1 MEDGIIVRDH
11 NKCVRCGR
19 CVAVCKDVQGIGA
32 IRMEGEGMKGR
43 VVPSRGATL
52 AESGCV
58 NCGQCISVCPVGAL
72 RERDDTDR
80 ILN

>member
-1 MEDGIIVRDH
+1 MSA
-11 NKCVRCGR
+11 CGR

-58 NCGQCISVCPVGAL
+58 NCGQCILSVLWEHSGNGMIQTVF
-72 RERDDTDR
+72 
-80 ILN
+80 